1 MDIFFRIFQG
11 ISEMPNIHPLIVHFP
26 IALLD
31 SFLLMELLSFFTG
44 RESFRFAA
52 DWMLYLGTAGAL
64 GAVLAGLWAAT
75 TVEHSEEAHAVLLTH
90 RDLGLTVLALSLFL
104 SAWRIYSRG
113 RFSRKGKTL
122 LAQKYDYYKAEYIW
136 IDGQKP
142 TAKLRSKT
150 KVLNGPVTSLD
161 QIPDWGFDGSSTSQA
176 EGHFSDLVL
185 KPVKFIPDPIHRDG
199 DILVLCE
206 VLHPDHTTHWSN
218 TRRRLATERS
228 LSAGPTMVSPRRN
241 SATTAASAP
250 TKCSA
255 ARSSK
260 RIVKRASAPDCR
272 SKEPMP
278 R

>member
-113 RFSRKGKTL
+113 RFSRKGRL
-122 LAQKYDYYKAEYIW
+122 FHLAVAFIIAAVMAIGADKGGLMVYKYGVGVKA
-136 IDGQKP
+136 
-142 TAKLRSKT
+142 
-150 KVLNGPVTSLD
+150 
-161 QIPDWGFDGSSTSQA
+161 A
-176 EGHFSDLVL
+176 EAQGHEHDV
-185 KPVKFIPDPIHRDG
+185 
-199 DILVLCE
+199 E
-206 VLHPDHTTHWSN
+206 
-218 TRRRLATERS
+218 
-228 LSAGPTMVSPRRN
+228 
-241 SATTAASAP
+241 
-250 TKCSA
+250 
-255 ARSSK
+255 
-260 RIVKRASAPDCR
+260 
-272 SKEPMP
+272 
-278 R
+278 